1 LVPIEL
7 LTRNLRPGGWPQ
19 LTQMFHKILCR
30 SLGLRIGVHG
40 APVRQGG
47 VFYVANHISY
57 LDIPVL
63 GSQIRAA
70 FVAKSEVAG
79 WGVVGWLSTLA
90 RTVYIER
97 ERRART
103 AEQRNAII
111 ERLAQG
117 ADVILFPEG
126 TNSDGVSVMPFKSAL
141 FAVVEGPEA
150 ADFLIQPVTIAYTRV
165 NGMPVTRG
173 QLPDI
178 AWVGDTELAPH
189 AMTMMGLGPI
199 RAEIIFHAAVR
210 AADFADRKALMRHCH
225 SVIAAG
231 YRQLMRG
238 GNTPRPVH

>member
-1 LVPIEL
+1 
-7 LTRNLRPGGWPQ
+7 
-19 LTQMFHKILCR
+19 
-30 SLGLRIGVHG
+30 
-40 APVRQGG
+40 
-47 VFYVANHISY
+47 
-57 LDIPVL
+57 
-63 GSQIRAA
+63 
-70 FVAKSEVAG
+70 
-79 WGVVGWLSTLA
+79 LA